1 MPHNRYQRLSEEEK
15 TKKREYALNRYLNM
29 SEKEKQ
35 KQREY
40 KKHKI
45 RGMYSKRITTTT
57 RTYSTT
63 NEENFRETE
72 MLRE

>member
-1 MPHNRYQRLSEEEK
+1 MPHNRYQRL
-15 TKKREYALNRYLNM
+15 

-40 KKHKI
+40 KKHQI

-57 RTYSTT
+57 RTYSGT

>member
-15 TKKREYALNRYLNM
+15 TKKREY
-29 SEKEKQ
+29 
-35 KQREY
+35 
-40 KKHKI
+40 KKHQI

-57 RTYSTT
+57 RPYSRT